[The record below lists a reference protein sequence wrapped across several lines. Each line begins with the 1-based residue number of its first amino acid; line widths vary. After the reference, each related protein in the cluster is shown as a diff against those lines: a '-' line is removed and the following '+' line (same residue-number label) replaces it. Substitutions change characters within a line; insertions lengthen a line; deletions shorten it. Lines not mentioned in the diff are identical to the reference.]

1 MIFDLK
7 LKNDATLFE
16 LHRFFFFSREFH
28 KLKMK

>member
-16 LHRFFFFSREFH
+16 LHRFFFFREFH